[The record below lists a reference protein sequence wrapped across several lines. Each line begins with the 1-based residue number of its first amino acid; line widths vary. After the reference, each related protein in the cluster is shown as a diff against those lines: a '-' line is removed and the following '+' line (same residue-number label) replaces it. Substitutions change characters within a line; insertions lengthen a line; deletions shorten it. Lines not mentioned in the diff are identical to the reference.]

1 MVCLGDSRT
10 SPQKDCHPLSTFQ
23 EPSKQREVGSWI
35 LESGQIILDT
45 RSPAEFS
52 KGHIPG
58 AHVFPLFDDQ
68 ERAVIGTLYKQQG
81 QDSAVERGLEL
92 VGPKMADFVRRSR
105 QLYQDQLDSK
115 PLLIHC
121 WRGGMRSGSVAWL
134 LETAGIPVIKLQG
147 GYKAYRQW
155 ARAEL
160 ASLSSIR
167 ILGGMTGV
175 GKTPILHAMSATG
188 AQVLDLEGIAD
199 HLGSAFGNLD
209 RHEQPSS
216 EQFSNDCHAV
226 IASMNRDRPIWVEDE
241 SRVIGTVHVPEELF
255 QAMSKAPIW
264 EVTRTDAERIDEL
277 CRIYGNATQSSLRA
291 AFMRIEEK
299 LGGARC
305 QEAIAALDAG
315 DLPHAAAIGLSYYDK
330 LYQHTI
336 RRYVRPDH
344 HQMSGKGKT
353 FDQIAFA
360 LHSLPNQS

>member
-1 MVCLGDSRT
+1 MVCFGDSWTR
-10 SPQKDCHPLSTFQ
+10 SPKNHHPLSTFR

-58 AHVFPLFDDQ
+58 AHVFPLFDDE

-81 QDSAVERGLEL
+81 QDSAIERGLEL

-105 QLYQDQLDSK
+105 QLYQNQGVPK

-134 LETAGIPVIKLQG
+134 LETAGIPVVKLQG
-147 GYKAYRQW
+147 GYKAYRNW

-160 ASLSSIR
+160 AELSNLR

-175 GKTPILHAMSATG
+175 GKTPILHAMAPLG
-188 AQVLDLEGIAD
+188 AQVLDLEGLAD

-226 IASMNRDRPIWVEDE
+226 IHAMDPERPIWVEDE

-255 QAMSKAPIW
+255 QAMSQAPIW
-264 EVTRTDAERIDEL
+264 EVARTDDERIQEL
-277 CRIYGNATQSSLRA
+277 CRIYGGAERDTLRA
-291 AFMRIEEK
+291 AFMRIQEK

-305 QEAIAALDAG
+305 QEAIAALDAD
-315 DLPHAAAIGLSYYDK
+315 DLPRAAGIGLSYYDK

-336 RRYVRPDH
+336 RRYARPNH
-344 HQMSGKGKT
+344 HQMSGIGMT
-353 FDQIAFA
+353 FYEIASA
-360 LHSLPNQS
+360 LHHLS